1 MSLRRVSSSSSPPRQ
16 CTGTSLPSPSPCWQV
31 SSFDAAKAGLV
42 EMVNQDNV
50 VRMSPQPGPRRRN
63 GQPQHPTSSNSPSSR
78 PRRHVAQ
85 NAVACATACIVQPAT
100 WVLETPIA
108 DRLNKRKRA
117 WSLSFHRVARR
128 TNNMLAKFSIPTWT
142 SSQPTPSPMTPLP
155 CSDPGPRSRIPLAQ
169 WPNGP
174 MAHFIPAFAIDS
186 MRASFHHA
194 RNNNTPRG
202 NVALR
207 LRPNQGSASFS
218 RSNTSCRDGPT
229 SDQRARN
236 LLPSHS
242 ISRAPSPDPPAVITM
257 IRMALRTPSSRL
269 QGRAQQAGSPP
280 RRSAKIQIDSLT
292 PPAQQPLDRMRHR
305 PGLKHWLGAGGARGA
320 ETRGPTRAKPSWTL
334 SREKLPVT
342 MDRSLVCC

>member
-1 MSLRRVSSSSSPPRQ
+1 
-16 CTGTSLPSPSPCWQV
+16 
-31 SSFDAAKAGLV
+31 
-42 EMVNQDNV
+42 MVNQDNV
-50 VRMSPQPGPRRRN
+50 VRMSHQPGPRRRN

-85 NAVACATACIVQPAT
+85 NCCTERCGVCHGLHCAACNLGPRDPHHRPVEQKKEGLESIVSPGCQAHKQH
-100 WVLETPIA
+100 VGQI
-108 DRLNKRKRA
+108 LN
-117 WSLSFHRVARR
+117 SNLD
-128 TNNMLAKFSIPTWT
+128 LIPTHAK
-142 SSQPTPSPMTPLP
+142 PNDAVPLQ
-155 CSDPGPRSRIPLAQ
+155 RSRTSL
-169 WPNGP
+169 PNPSGP
-174 MAHFIPAFAIDS
+174 MAHFIPAFVIDS

-257 IRMALRTPSSRL
+257 IRMTLKTPSSRL

-280 RRSAKIQIDSLT
+280 RRSAKIQFDSL
-292 PPAQQPLDRMRHR
+292 PPPRRSHLIECGIG
-305 PGLKHWLGAGGARGA
+305 PG
-320 ETRGPTRAKPSWTL
+320 
-334 SREKLPVT
+334 
-342 MDRSLVCC
+342 